1 MASGQ
6 KKTQRPPPETIL
18 RLWDLEQPVAD
29 LIGKGKHVRSVPVP
43 AWVKNA
49 IDDCVTA
56 LARRMELSS
65 GASRQTCG
73 DQRPRSPRLAA
84 CVRFS

>member
-49 IDDCVTA
+49 IVDWATR
-56 LARRMELSS
+56 LRHREWSFFRRVWVE
-65 GASRQTCG
+65 GI
-73 DQRPRSPRLAA
+73 RPRA
-84 CVRFS
+84 VRHW